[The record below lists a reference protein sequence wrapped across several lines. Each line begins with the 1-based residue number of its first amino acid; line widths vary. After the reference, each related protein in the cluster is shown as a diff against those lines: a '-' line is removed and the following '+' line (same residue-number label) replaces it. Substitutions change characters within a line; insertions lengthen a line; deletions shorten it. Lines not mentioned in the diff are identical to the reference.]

1 MSFSSN
7 VETGIKE
14 KTVASQNGVD
24 GGTDAKGS
32 TKASSKRGGWGR
44 VFRGKAYEERLS
56 LEESLKMVVT
66 KSESPPS
73 VLVNETSLALSSE
86 YLWLSHLFPAGT
98 VDKLFAKEHLGN
110 YLIVRSTGEK
120 IFETM
125 PIYARIGMHLLFYGP
140 LQIRLLRWK
149 TLRNLLKTE
158 SIRQGKIYDSTDP
171 EVVRTQITAFVTTY
185 NINVA
190 ELLEPDLKAYKT
202 FNQFFSRRLR
212 PDARPPASPD
222 DSSVIVSCADC
233 RLTVWPNWSLARKI
247 WVKGRHF
254 TLSSLLKDRKL
265 SRSLGKH
272 PSLAIFRLAPQDYH
286 RFHSPVFA
294 VLQGIKH
301 IDGEYYTVNPQAVNE
316 KLDVLS
322 GNVREIATYEATAS
336 SANDDTKSQVK
347 IPVAI
352 VAVGALLVGSV
363 GWDKKVGETVPKGDG
378 LGYFQYGGSTVIVVL
393 PGSDVAGMHVRWDD
407 DLVKNSE
414 GVLETLVRAGERI
427 GQFVSK
433 Q

>member
-1 MSFSSN
+1 M
-7 VETGIKE
+7 
-14 KTVASQNGVD
+14 
-24 GGTDAKGS
+24 S
-32 TKASSKRGGWGR
+32 TKAGVVTTEKVAAADVPLKDTNGAVSSPKPGGWGKLI
-44 VFRGKAYEERLS
+44 RGKAYHDHLR
-56 LEESLKMVVT
+56 LEESLKLVV
-66 KSESPPS
+66 SNSASPPS

-86 YLWLSHLFPAGT
+86 YLWLSHLIPSDT
-98 VDKLFAKEHLGN
+98 LHKLFAAEHLGN
-110 YLIVRSTGEK
+110 YVIVRSTGEK

-125 PIYARIGMHLLFYGP
+125 PIYARIGMHLLFFGS
-140 LQIRLLRWK
+140 LQVRLLRWK

-185 NINVA
+185 AIDLA
-190 ELLEPDLKAYKT
+190 ELLEPDVKAYKT

-222 DSSVIVSCADC
+222 DPSVIVSCADS
-233 RLTVWPNWSLARKI
+233 RLTVWPNWGLARKI

-265 SRSLGKH
+265 SGTFGKS

-286 RFHSPVFA
+286 RFHSPVSGM
-294 VLQGIKH
+294 LQGIKH
-301 IDGEYYTVNPQAVNE
+301 IDGDYYTVNPQAVNE
-316 KLDVLS
+316 RLDVLS
-322 GNVREIATYEATAS
+322 GNVREIATYDAS
-336 SANDDTKSQVK
+336 VSTANDLKSLRK
-347 IPVAI
+347 LPVAI

-363 GWDKKVGETVPKGDG
+363 GWDHKVGENVSKGDG

-427 GQFVSK
+427 GQFV
-433 Q
+433 

>member
-1 MSFSSN
+1 MS
-7 VETGIKE
+7 
-14 KTVASQNGVD
+14 
-24 GGTDAKGS
+24 
-32 TKASSKRGGWGR
+32 SSKVGKVATGKAAADVPLKGANGTAPSPKQGRWGKL
-44 VFRGKAYEERLS
+44 FRGNVYDERLR
-56 LEESLKMVVT
+56 LEESLKLVV
-66 KSESPPS
+66 SNSASPPS
-73 VLVNETSLALSSE
+73 VLVNETSLAFSSE
-86 YLWLSHLFPAGT
+86 YLWLSHLLPSET
-98 VDKLFAKEHLGN
+98 LDKLFATEHLGN
-110 YLIVRSTGEK
+110 YVVARSTGEK

-125 PIYARIGMHLLFYGP
+125 PIYARIGMHLLFYGS
-140 LQIRLLRWK
+140 LQVRFLRWK

-212 PDARPPASPD
+212 PDARPPASSD
-222 DSSVIVSCADC
+222 DPSVIVSCADC
-233 RLTVWPNWSLARKI
+233 RLTVWPNWGLARKI

-254 TLSSLLKDRKL
+254 TLSSLVKDRKL

-286 RFHSPVFA
+286 RFHSPVSG
-294 VLQGIKH
+294 VLQGVKH
-301 IDGEYYTVNPQAVNE
+301 IDGEYYTVNPQAINE
-316 KLDVLS
+316 RLDVLS
-322 GNVREIATYEATAS
+322 GNVREIATYEATV
-336 SANDDTKSQVK
+336 SAGDTKDTQKV
-347 IPVAI
+347 PVGV

-363 GWDKKVGETVPKGDG
+363 GWDKKVGESVSKGDG

-407 DLVKNSE
+407 DLVKNSD
-414 GVLETLVRAGERI
+414 GALETLVRAGERI
-427 GQFVSK
+427 GQFVREQS
-433 Q
+433 